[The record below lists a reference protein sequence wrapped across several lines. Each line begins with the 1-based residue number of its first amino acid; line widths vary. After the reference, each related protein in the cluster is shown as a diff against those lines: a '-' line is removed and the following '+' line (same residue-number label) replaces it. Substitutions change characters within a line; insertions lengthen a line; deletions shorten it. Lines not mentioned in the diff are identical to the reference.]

1 MKHTASII
9 SCGSALLM
17 AFGLTGGCSGGE
29 FTDGGSTGG
38 SGGGV
43 SASGG
48 VATGGK
54 GSTGGSKAS
63 GGGSSITGGR
73 PGVGGA
79 VALGGA
85 TATGG
90 SPSQPPPANSCQDAN
105 DCSACL
111 YPTAPRQP
119 SECYCP
125 TCPNTAMASDRCSF
139 NEKAFRAQACDTS
152 MCPLPPCATPQP
164 LACEDNKC
172 TFGGAMG
179 QECQSNS
186 DCTNCRYPSAPQSQ
200 TDCMCPSCGV
210 AMTVAT
216 CEVNTRANQD
226 HCSNIALPC
235 PAIDCI
241 QAAPAVCS
249 ADGKCVPGPGG
260 IVF

>member
-1 MKHTASII
+1 MKSTVSIF

-29 FTDGGSTGG
+29 FTEGGFTGGNGGGSST
-38 SGGGV
+38 SGGAG
-43 SASGG
+43 
-48 VATGGK
+48 TGGK

-63 GGGSSITGGR
+63 GGAASL
-73 PGVGGA
+73 GGA
-79 VALGGA
+79 VGTGGA
-85 TATGG
+85 TLTGG
-90 SPSQPPPANSCQDAN
+90 SPGQPPANSCQNVN

-111 YPTAPRQP
+111 YPTAPHQP

-152 MCPLPPCATPQP
+152 MCPLPPCAAPQP